1 MRERSQDTHREAN
14 NMNDNM
20 TTSVIFILV
29 AQGSVLSQELPYS
42 TSLALD
48 FLTFASSLIFL
59 LCEVKNSLP
68 LKTSFLRTYW
78 LLWSEC
84 LHPLKTRHV
93 EILTPK
99 DDGIRKWGL
108 QELLES

>member
-1 MRERSQDTHREAN
+1 ML
-14 NMNDNM
+14 
-20 TTSVIFILV
+20 FILGW

-42 TSLALD
+42 TSFALD

-59 LCEVKNSLP
+59 LCEVKNSSP
-68 LKTSFLRTYW
+68 IKNRFSICTYW